1 MTVEELAQPPLT
13 FPPKQVIIR
22 VSLGENPMNRLTQMT
37 HEWLDT
43 PVHELNDNTIMILKH
58 ELLTKVTQLNNELK
72 DREEETGGQ

>member
-1 MTVEELAQPPLT
+1 M
-13 FPPKQVIIR
+13 I
-22 VSLGENPMNRLTQMT
+22 RLTQMT

-72 DREEETGGQ
+72 DREDTTGQQ

>member
-1 MTVEELAQPPLT
+1 
-13 FPPKQVIIR
+13 
-22 VSLGENPMNRLTQMT
+22 MNRLTQMT

-43 PVHELNDNTIMILKH
+43 PVHELSDNTIMILKH